1 MGAQKLLEVVRA
13 LMAEP
18 RLLLLDEPAAGL
30 NDAETADLAQLL
42 RAIRDSGV
50 TVIVVEH
57 NMSLVMGVADQV
69 VVLDAGKLVAI
80 GSPREIQQDK
90 RVIAAYVGEEIA

>member
-1 MGAQKLLEVVRA
+1 
-13 LMAEP
+13 
-18 RLLLLDEPAAGL
+18 
-30 NDAETADLAQLL
+30 
-42 RAIRDSGV
+42 
-50 TVIVVEH
+50 
-57 NMSLVMGVADQV
+57 MSLVMGVADQV